1 MFPIIAPINYQA
13 IAKELAEKNY
23 VVIDH
28 FIPFDDSVELLAL
41 LNERKF
47 DGAFRPAAIGK
58 SGEKEIIQDIRS
70 DQIHWLDE
78 NDTSD
83 VVKAWFE
90 RVSLLSTTLKEQLF
104 LPLKRF
110 ECHFAHYP
118 HGTFYKKHIDAF
130 RLSEGRLLSVI
141 GYLTPN
147 WQIGDGGELLI
158 YDHTIQPA
166 SKQPVIKAIEPIMG
180 RLVILRSDTVP
191 HEVALSKTDRYSIT
205 GWLRQD
211 ELLF

>member
-1 MFPIIAPINYQA
+1 MFQEIAPINYYA
-13 IAKELAEKNY
+13 IAEELACNNF
-23 VVIDH
+23 VVIDN
-28 FIPFDDSVELLAL
+28 FIPFDDCVALLSL

-47 DGAFRPAAIGK
+47 KGAFKPAAIGK
-58 SGEKEIIQDIRS
+58 SGEKEIIQEIRS

-78 NDTSD
+78 NDASEM
-83 VVKAWFE
+83 VNAWFE
-90 RVSLLSTTLKEQLF
+90 RIHLLSATLKEQLF
-104 LPLKRF
+104 LPIKRF

-118 HGTFYKKHIDAF
+118 YGTFYKKHLDAF
-130 RLSEGRLLSVI
+130 RLSEGRILSVI

-147 WQIGDGGELLI
+147 WQLGDGGELLI
-158 YDHTIQPA
+158 YDHKIKPA
-166 SKQPVIKAIEPIMG
+166 SKQPVIKTIEPLMG

-191 HEVALSKTDRYSIT
+191 HEVAFSKKDRYSIT

>member
-1 MFPIIAPINYQA
+1 MFTEIAPINYHA
-13 IAKELAEKNY
+13 IAEELADKNY

-28 FIPFDDSVELLAL
+28 FIPFDESVELLAL

-47 DGAFRPAAIGK
+47 SGAFKPAAVGK
-58 SGEKEIIQDIRS
+58 SGEKEIIQEIRS

-78 NDTSD
+78 MDPSD
-83 VVKAWFE
+83 VIKAWFK
-90 RVSLLSTTLKEQLF
+90 RVHLLSETLKSELY

-118 HGTFYKKHIDAF
+118 HGTFYKKHLDAF
-130 RLSEGRLLSVI
+130 RVNEGRILSVI

-158 YDHTIQPA
+158 YDHHIKPA
-166 SKQPVIKAIEPIMG
+166 SKQPVIKTIEPIMG